1 MKIRK
6 TVVLAAVIGLG
17 SMLGAVA
24 NAQEAGDW
32 IVRVG
37 VGHVDPK
44 SDNGD
49 VASVDSGTAAVF
61 NGTYMM
67 TNNVG
72 IELLAA
78 TPFSHDIDLA
88 ADGTR
93 VGETKHLPPTVSL
106 QYHFD
111 TNSAFK
117 PYVGA
122 GLNFT
127 VFFDEETEGPL
138 AGDDLELDESF
149 GVAVQVGADWQFSDT
164 MFANLD
170 VRYIDIETDATLQTD
185 TGSVDLGSVDISP
198 IVYSLTVG
206 WRFGN

>member
-1 MKIRK
+1 MNIRK

-17 SMLGAVA
+17 SMLGAA
-24 NAQEAGDW
+24 AHAQEAGDW

-37 VGHVDPK
+37 LGNVDPK
-44 SDNGD
+44 SNNGD
-49 VASVDSGTAAVF
+49 VASVDSGVAAVF
-61 NGTYMM
+61 NATYMV

-78 TPFSHDIDLA
+78 TPFEHDIKLA

-93 VGETKHLPPTVSL
+93 VGQTKHLPPTLSV

-127 VFFDEETEGPL
+127 TFFDERTSGPL
-138 AGDDLELDESF
+138 SGTDLELDDSF
-149 GVAVQVGADWQFSDT
+149 GIAAQVGTDWNFSDT

-170 VRYIDIETDATLQTD
+170 VRWINIETDAELDGAPLETVEID
-185 TGSVDLGSVDISP
+185 P
-198 IVYSLTVG
+198 IVYSLTLG
-206 WRFGN
+206 WRFGGN

>member
-1 MKIRK
+1 MNIRK
-6 TVVLAAVIGLG
+6 TVVLATVIGLG
-17 SMLGAVA
+17 SMLGATA
-24 NAQEAGDW
+24 HAQEAGDW

-37 VGHVDPK
+37 VGNVDPK

-49 VASVDSGTAAVF
+49 IASVDSGTAAVF
-61 NGTYMM
+61 NATYMM
-67 TNNVG
+67 TDNIG

-78 TPFSHDIDLA
+78 TPFTHDIKLA
-88 ADGTR
+88 AGGTR
-93 VGETKHLPPTVSL
+93 VGETKHLPPTLSV

-111 TNSAFK
+111 TNSAIR

-127 VFFDEETEGPL
+127 LFFDEETTGPL
-138 AGDDLELDESF
+138 AGTNLDLEESF
-149 GVAVQVGADWQFSDT
+149 GIAAQVGADWDFSDN

-170 VRYIDIETDATLQTD
+170 VRWINIETDARLDGAPLETVEID
-185 TGSVDLGSVDISP
+185 P
-198 IVYSLTVG
+198 IVYSLTLG

>member
-17 SMLGAVA
+17 SMFGAA
-24 NAQEAGDW
+24 AHAQEAGDW

-37 VGHVDPK
+37 LGNVDPK

-49 VASVDSGTAAVF
+49 VASVDSGVAAVF
-61 NGTYMM
+61 NATYMM
-67 TNNVG
+67 TNNIG

-78 TPFSHDIDLA
+78 TPFEHDIKLA

-93 VGETKHLPPTVSL
+93 VGQTKHLPPTLSV

-111 TNSAFK
+111 TDSAFK

-122 GLNFT
+122 GLNYT
-127 VFFDEETEGPL
+127 LFFDERTSGPL
-138 AGDDLELDESF
+138 AGTDLELDDSF
-149 GVAVQVGADWQFSDT
+149 GIAAQVGTDWNISDT

-170 VRYIDIETDATLQTD
+170 VRWINIETDAELDGAPLETVEID
-185 TGSVDLGSVDISP
+185 P
-198 IVYSLTVG
+198 IVYSLTLG
-206 WRFGN
+206 WRFGGN